1 MASGLFSGL
10 VKECLIDGALGCSPA
25 PGKVAG
31 TGPEGAWLTGDT
43 ADQGDM
49 ADGAT
54 LLMGEHCW
62 HGGAW
67 LMRGGTWAD
76 RGRH

>member
-10 VKECLIDGALGCSPA
+10 VKEYLIDGALGCSPA

-31 TGPEGAWLTGDT
+31 KGPEGAWLTGDT

-49 ADGAT
+49 ADGAA

-62 HGGAW
+62 HGGTW
-67 LMRGGTWAD
+67 LMMGVCELTG
-76 RGRH
+76 GRH